1 MRRFLAALGGIG
13 LLGVT
18 RAATLMAHDCV
29 GGVDCI
35 ETAGYNAV
43 VSVVGG
49 LLAGGAAA
57 IGGTL
62 GTEALIDMTT
72 SVDDIMGTPDTGSA
86 STDAPADGTSPRSPD
101 DGSDLP
107 GARSD
112 QPPDNS

>member
-13 LLGVT
+13 LLWVT

-29 GGVDCI
+29 GGVDCL

-72 SVDDIMGTPDTGSA
+72 SVDDIMGSPDTMADQLSPA
-86 STDAPADGTSPRSPD
+86 SSVAKTSLPDPA
-101 DGSDLP
+101 
-107 GARSD
+107 
-112 QPPDNS
+112 